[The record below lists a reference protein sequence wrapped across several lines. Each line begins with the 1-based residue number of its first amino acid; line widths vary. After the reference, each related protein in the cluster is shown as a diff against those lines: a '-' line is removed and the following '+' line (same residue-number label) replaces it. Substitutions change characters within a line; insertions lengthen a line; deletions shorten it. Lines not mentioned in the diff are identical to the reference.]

1 METVYETITRL
12 IEEKKSNHIAPVS
25 ITFNDIK
32 KARDK
37 LLRDELNNLC
47 LEKKIMEI
55 RLINETS
62 ITI

>member
-12 IEEKKSNHIAPVS
+12 IDEKKSNHIAPVS

-37 LLRDELNNLC
+37 LLRDELNNLY
-47 LEKKIMEI
+47 LKKKIKKV
-55 RLINETS
+55 RLINETA

>member
-12 IEEKKSNHIAPVS
+12 IDEKKSNHIAPVS
-25 ITFNDIK
+25 ITFNEIR

-47 LEKKIMEI
+47 LENKIMKV
-55 RLINETS
+55 RLINEKA

>member
-12 IEEKKSNHIAPVS
+12 IDEKKSNHIAPLS
-25 ITFNDIK
+25 ITINEIR

-37 LLRDELNNLC
+37 LLRDELNSLYIKNKI
-47 LEKKIMEI
+47 KKV
-55 RLINETS
+55 RLINETG

>member
-12 IEEKKSNHIAPVS
+12 IDEKKSNHIAPVS
-25 ITFNDIK
+25 ITFNEIR

-47 LEKKIMEI
+47 LEKKIKEI
-55 RLINETS
+55 RLINETA